1 MFSDSLVAFSLKME
15 WNTAGTKRKHLN
27 IANKGN
33 VYGEKKLKENDDY
46 GINVWGMS
54 PTD

>member
-1 MFSDSLVAFSLKME
+1 MFSDSLVALSLQME

-27 IANKGN
+27 IANKRK

-54 PTD
+54 RTN